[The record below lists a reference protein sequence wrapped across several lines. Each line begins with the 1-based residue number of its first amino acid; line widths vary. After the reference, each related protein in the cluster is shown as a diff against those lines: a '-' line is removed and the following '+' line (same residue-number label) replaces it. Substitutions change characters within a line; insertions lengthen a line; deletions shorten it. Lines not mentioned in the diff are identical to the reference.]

1 MSETS
6 HYTTQKSLSKD
17 GHVQSALG
25 RTPGQF
31 CDTQE
36 VRAIVARG
44 VTCLSAGVP
53 VHLCGPAGIG
63 KTALAV
69 RMAAVFDRPMSF
81 LTGHEGLSAEDFIGQ
96 QVGHSEFA
104 VVDRYIQSVRR
115 KQTQSRIEWRDAIL
129 AEAMREGH
137 VLVYDEFTRASP
149 ATNVLL
155 LSVLEEGVLVSPGGM
170 NGHSYVRAHPEFRII
185 LTSNPAEY
193 VAVNA
198 APDALLDRM
207 VTIRLT
213 GYCCETETEIVRAT
227 TGLEIKTARR
237 VVELVARLRAS
248 HPGVLLPSMRTSILI
263 GKIVRSLPT
272 MGSPSDQQLAEI
284 VATVV
289 RGRAPEV
296 ARNTIN
302 EAVQATAFDE
312 ERTS

>member
-1 MSETS
+1 MSDISDNAVQSS
-6 HYTTQKSLSKD
+6 HSKD
-17 GHVQSALG
+17 GHVKSAVD
-25 RTPGQF
+25 RKPGQF

-69 RMAAVFDRPMSF
+69 RMAAELDRPMSF
-81 LTGHEGLSAEDFIGQ
+81 LTGHEGLSTADFIGQ
-96 QVGHSEFA
+96 QVGHSEFV
-104 VVDRYIQSVRR
+104 VVDRYIQSVHR
-115 KQTQSRIEWRDAIL
+115 KQTQSRIEWRDAVL

-149 ATNVLL
+149 ATNVVL
-155 LSVLEEGVLVSPGGM
+155 LSVLEEGVLVSSGGM
-170 NGHSYVRAHPEFRII
+170 KGHSYVHAHPEFRII

-207 VTIRLT
+207 VTIRLS

-237 VVELVARLRAS
+237 IVELVARLRAS
-248 HPGVLLPSMRTSILI
+248 HPSALLPSMRTSILI
-263 GKIVRSLPT
+263 GKIMRSLPAT
-272 MGSPSDQQLAEI
+272 EPPSDQQLTEI
-284 VATVV
+284 VATVA

-296 ARNTIN
+296 SRKTIN
-302 EAVQATAFDE
+302 EAVQATAFK
-312 ERTS
+312 